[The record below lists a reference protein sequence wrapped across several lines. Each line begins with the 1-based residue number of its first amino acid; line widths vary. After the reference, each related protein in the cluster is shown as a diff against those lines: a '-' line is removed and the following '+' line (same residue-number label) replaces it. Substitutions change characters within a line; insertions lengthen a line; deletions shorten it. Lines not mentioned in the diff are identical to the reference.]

1 LGDDVW
7 TRLSRILSAMAHPT
21 RLKILALCAEKEMT
35 RRELREALG
44 ISKPLL
50 LAHLKILRNAGLI
63 EDKAVIDEERFIV
76 KRLCRTREF
85 RICLSPGFFK
95 KLLEN
100 SDERLDVLD

>member
-1 LGDDVW
+1 
-7 TRLSRILSAMAHPT
+7 MAHPT

-35 RRELREALG
+35 RRELRETLG

-63 EDKAVIDEERFIV
+63 EDRAVIDEERFIV

-85 RICLSPGFFK
+85 RICLSPEFFK

-100 SDERLDVLD
+100 SDKHLDTID

>member
-1 LGDDVW
+1 MGDDVW

-21 RLKILALCAEKEMT
+21 RLKILALCAEREMT
-35 RRELREALG
+35 RRELRDTLG

-50 LAHLKILRNAGLI
+50 LAHLKILRNAGLV
-63 EDKAVIDEERFIV
+63 EDRAVIDEERFIV

-85 RICLSPGFFK
+85 RICLNPGFFK